1 MPDKQHTSK
10 HYERQLRLL
19 KDKLL
24 LISPNGNEWSLNS
37 DGQSGFWAGEEG
49 EPPRE
54 QINFDT
60 PVHGKTLRCI
70 LSGLSYY
77 RTFTP

>member
-1 MPDKQHTSK
+1 LLTPDGH
-10 HYERQLRLL
+10 
-19 KDKLL
+19 D
-24 LISPNGNEWSLNS
+24 
-37 DGQSGFWAGEEG
+37 GFWAGEEG

-54 QINFDT
+54 QISFDT
-60 PVHGKTLRCI
+60 PVHGKTLRCV